1 MSYKDLNRNRKVYS
15 FIRRKPAHSIVVEDV
30 NAESGDAYEI
40 VEDFS
45 FVSGDVSEASGSA
58 FVTFTTSHALDN
70 EMQSMPYVLIQS
82 MDSID
87 STTFP
92 YVREVTRALGSDK
105 LTIDIH
111 FKSELSNPSN
121 TYKISQS
128 SLQTKL
134 GSDTINIKIKLLYIV

>member
-15 FIRRKPAHSIVVEDV
+15 FIRRKPAHALVVEDV
-30 NAESGDAYEI
+30 NAEDGDAYEI

-45 FVSGDVSEASGSA
+45 FASGDVSNASGSG
-58 FVTFTTSHALDN
+58 FVTFTTNHALDA

-82 MDSID
+82 MDTID
-87 STTFP
+87 SSTFP
-92 YVREVTRALGSDK
+92 YVREVTRAVGSDK
-105 LTIDIH
+105 LTIDVY
-111 FKSELSNPSN
+111 FKTQLANPSN

-134 GSDTINIKIKLLYIV
+134 ASNTINIKIKLLYIV